1 MAAKKKVGP
10 GSGKPKGPAVQ
21 ADGCQINAPM
31 LQRQWQHLL
40 DGLRRESPGAAS
52 VLRAHG
58 QLIAVTAD
66 TAQIALPKQ
75 WRPLLE
81 PRKAL
86 LSELAKGR
94 AIVWVEPLPATAPIQ
109 VQVLTSEPPEPQE
122 AASNATDELIDRAA
136 QSLAAAFSGTVLQL
150 DPEVAAVLAS
160 ELHGAAVAVHHGDQE
175 SLLQTLRRVCRTEGQ
190 TEENGTLG
198 SERSEEEAGQ

>member
-1 MAAKKKVGP
+1 M
-10 GSGKPKGPAVQ
+10 
-21 ADGCQINAPM
+21 
-31 LQRQWQHLL
+31 
-40 DGLRRESPGAAS
+40 
-52 VLRAHG
+52 LRAHG

-94 AIVWVEPLPATAPIQ
+94 AIVWVDVVHGPAH
-109 VQVLTSEPPEPQE
+109 EPQGPE
-122 AASNATDELIDRAA
+122 VFPQKSEEITGDRNPGYGTGHDEHQGPEFCPQKSEGKNGDLIDRAA
-136 QSLAAAFSGTVLQL
+136 QSLAAAFGGTVLQL

-175 SLLQTLRRVCRTEGQ
+175 PLLQTLRRVCRTDGQ

-198 SERSEEEAGQ
+198 SERSEEEAGR

>member
-1 MAAKKKVGP
+1 MGP

-21 ADGCQINAPM
+21 ADGCQINAPT

-40 DGLRRESPGAAS
+40 EGLRAVSQAS
-52 VLRAHG
+52 ANLLRTHG
-58 QLIAVTAD
+58 KLLSVTTD
-66 TAQIALPKQ
+66 EVQIALGDA

-94 AIVWVEPLPATAPIQ
+94 AIVWVEPPAAAEPTCIEHQGPATDADP
-109 VQVLTSEPPEPQE
+109 SGY
-122 AASNATDELIDRAA
+122 LIDRAA
-136 QSLAAAFSGTVLQL
+136 QSLAAAFNGTVLQL

-175 SLLQTLRRVCRTEGQ
+175 PLLSALRRVCRTEGQ
-190 TEENGTLG
+190 GPPG
-198 SERSEEEAGQ
+198 SGASRSNSTTSTSSNTSNPETAK

>member
-21 ADGCQINAPM
+21 ADGCQINAPT

-94 AIVWVEPLPATAPIQ
+94 AIVWVEPPAAA
-109 VQVLTSEPPEPQE
+109 EPTCIEHQGP
-122 AASNATDELIDRAA
+122 AADADPSVALIDRAA

-175 SLLQTLRRVCRTEGQ
+175 PLLQALRRACRTDAQ

-198 SERSEEEAGQ
+198 SERSEEEAGR

>member
-10 GSGKPKGPAVQ
+10 GSDKPEGPAVQ
-21 ADGCQINAPM
+21 ADGCQTNAPT

-40 DGLRRESPGAAS
+40 EGLKAVSPAS
-52 VLRAHG
+52 SNLLRTHG
-58 QLIAVTAD
+58 QLLSVTETD
-66 TAQIALPKQ
+66 VQIALGDA

-81 PRKAL
+81 SRKPL

-94 AIVWVEPLPATAPIQ
+94 AIVWVEPPAAAEPICIELQGPATDADP
-109 VQVLTSEPPEPQE
+109 SG
-122 AASNATDELIDRAA
+122 DLIDRAA

-160 ELHGAAVAVHHGDQE
+160 ELHGAAVAVHNGDQE
-175 SLLQTLRRVCRTEGQ
+175 PLLQALRRVCRTDAQ

-198 SERSEEEAGQ
+198 SERSEEEAGR

>member
-10 GSGKPKGPAVQ
+10 GSGKPEGPAAQ
-21 ADGCQINAPM
+21 ADGCQTNAPM
-31 LQRQWQHLL
+31 LQRQWQYLL
-40 DGLRRESPGAAS
+40 EGLRRESPGAAS
-52 VLRAHG
+52 LLRTHG
-58 QLIAVTAD
+58 QLLSVTE
-66 TAQIALPKQ
+66 TEVQIALGDA

-94 AIVWVEPLPATAPIQ
+94 AIVWVEPPAAAEPICVELQGPATDADP
-109 VQVLTSEPPEPQE
+109 SG
-122 AASNATDELIDRAA
+122 DLIDRAA

-175 SLLQTLRRVCRTEGQ
+175 PLLQALRRACRTDAP

>member
-10 GSGKPKGPAVQ
+10 GSDKPEGPAVQ
-21 ADGCQINAPM
+21 ADGCQANAPT

-40 DGLRRESPGAAS
+40 EGLRAVSPAS
-52 VLRAHG
+52 ANLLRTHG
-58 QLIAVTAD
+58 QLLSVTE
-66 TAQIALPKQ
+66 TEVQIALGDA

-175 SLLQTLRRVCRTEGQ
+175 PLLQTLRRVCRTDAQ

-198 SERSEEEAGQ
+198 SERSEEGVGR